1 MSATNLTK
9 NLKLS
14 QFVASDKPSWLG
26 DVNGDNK
33 KIDDGYGVLAGE
45 ISKAND
51 TASSAKSQSDANTQT
66 LTNVNSELEDY
77 GNRITA
83 LEAGG
88 GTEQLEQRVNT
99 LGTDVE
105 ALQTRADTFE
115 EDITQNGTDITT
127 LKGRVDTIEP
137 KVNTNANNIASLQTS
152 NTNILAEIEG
162 LHTVNTENGKL
173 ITNAQRT
180 ATSAENKA
188 DSVSAK
194 LAITENNVSNL
205 TSDFNEI
212 KNNVSSINIASLS
225 KNDSRVVRCSPIKMH
240 ITDNSIYFDPITV
253 IGTGQYSS
261 LAPIQLGTFDLPSGV
276 NSITFG
282 ADETNAGFGLWLH
295 STDWNLN
302 GAITT
307 YVTLTGR
314 TLTLYLKVSGTVGTG
329 NTAFNLYLNN
339 LIYE

>member
-99 LGTDVE
+99 LDSDVE

-115 EDITQNGTDITT
+115 GEISQNGTNITSLT
-127 LKGRVDTIEP
+127 ERMTAVEGKAT
-137 KVNTNANNIASLQTS
+137 TNKNNITSLT
-152 NTNILAEIEG
+152 A
-162 LHTVNTENGKL
+162 TVNGLNESV
-173 ITNAQRT
+173 QSVSST
-180 ATSAENKA
+180 ATQA
-188 DSVSAK
+188 
-194 LAITENNVSNL
+194 
-205 TSDFNEI
+205 
-212 KNNVSSINIASLS
+212 
-225 KNDSRVVRCSPIKMH
+225 KNDSAMAKESAS
-240 ITDNSIYFDPITV
+240 TAQET
-253 IGTGQYSS
+253 
-261 LAPIQLGTFDLPSGV
+261 A
-276 NSITFG
+276 
-282 ADETNAGFGLWLH
+282 TNALNLATTANM
-295 STDWNLN
+295 SRIDRIMVLDKMTDIASNIKCDN
-302 GAITT
+302 IVAITT
-307 YVTLTGR
+307 PNDSNMPCVLFTRIYTQTTISNFPATLFTTNYGSFPTNVKKFTGDFHAYNDTTFRFEATVDSTGALRFTVNR
-314 TLTLYLKVSGTVGTG
+314 TAGNLTFGGNGEYILYLKGDHE
-329 NTAFNLYLNN
+329 F
-339 LIYE
+339 

>member
-99 LGTDVE
+99 LSTDVE

-115 EDITQNGTDITT
+115 NEITTHGTNITT
-127 LKGRVDTIEP
+127 LTNS
-137 KVNTNANNIASLQTS
+137 VNDLTTKTNT
-152 NTNILAEIEG
+152 
-162 LHTVNTENGKL
+162 K
-173 ITNAQRT
+173 
-180 ATSAENKA
+180 
-188 DSVSAK
+188 
-194 LAITENNVSNL
+194 
-205 TSDFNEI
+205 F
-212 KNNVSSINIASLS
+212 
-225 KNDSRVVRCSPIKMH
+225 
-240 ITDNSIYFDPITV
+240 
-253 IGTGQYSS
+253 
-261 LAPIQLGTFDLPSGV
+261 
-276 NSITFG
+276 
-282 ADETNAGFGLWLH
+282 
-295 STDWNLN
+295 
-302 GAITT
+302 
-307 YVTLTGR
+307 
-314 TLTLYLKVSGTVGTG
+314 
-329 NTAFNLYLNN
+329 
-339 LIYE
+339 

>member
-99 LGTDVE
+99 LSTDVE
-105 ALQTRADTFE
+105 AIQTRADTFD
-115 EDITQNGTDITT
+115 EDITQNSTDITA

-137 KVNTNANNIASLQTS
+137 KVKANADNITSLNAT
-152 NTNILAEIEG
+152 TTG
-162 LHTVNTENGKL
+162 LSETVQSVNT
-173 ITNAQRT
+173 
-180 ATSAENKA
+180 S
-188 DSVSAK
+188 
-194 LAITENNVSNL
+194 
-205 TSDFNEI
+205 
-212 KNNVSSINIASLS
+212 
-225 KNDSRVVRCSPIKMH
+225 
-240 ITDNSIYFDPITV
+240 
-253 IGTGQYSS
+253 
-261 LAPIQLGTFDLPSGV
+261 
-276 NSITFG
+276 
-282 ADETNAGFGLWLH
+282 
-295 STDWNLN
+295 
-302 GAITT
+302 
-307 YVTLTGR
+307 
-314 TLTLYLKVSGTVGTG
+314 TLTLQSDMTNVKQRLSTTEGVASNAYNKSQDNASRISILSNQISDKTTLSTSTLSLIDSPNTISSNGILALWDGTSLVTLIIQLTTRQYSATSSGGSIGKIDLSGIIPDIASKNILFNSVTWYYSGHSFTFEGTKSQGTKEITLSLKVNDSTGVTV
-329 NTAFNLYLNN
+329 NN
-339 LIYE
+339 GDTVLITSINVY

>member
-105 ALQTRADTFE
+105 TLQTRADTFE
-115 EDITQNGTDITT
+115 EDISQNSTDITT
-127 LKGRVDTIEP
+127 LKDKVATIEP
-137 KVNTNANNIASLQTS
+137 KVKTNADTITSLNATTSELSETVQRVNTSTLALQSDMTNVKQRLSATETTASNAFNKSQDNATRISVLANQIGDKTSLSLTTLSLIDTPSGISTNGILALWDGTSTVNLILQLSISSFYVTSAGNTIGKIDLSGIIPDIASK
-152 NTNILAEIEG
+152 NIML
-162 LHTVNTENGKL
+162 
-173 ITNAQRT
+173 
-180 ATSAENKA
+180 
-188 DSVSAK
+188 
-194 LAITENNVSNL
+194 NNVTWYYNNYSVTL
-205 TSDFNEI
+205 EGTKPQGTNEI
-212 KNNVSSINIASLS
+212 TLSLKTTS
-225 KNDSRVVRCSPIKMH
+225 ETRV
-240 ITDNSIYFDPITV
+240 
-253 IGTGQYSS
+253 
-261 LAPIQLGTFDLPSGV
+261 GV
-276 NSITFG
+276 NNANTVYITSI
-282 ADETNAGFGLWLH
+282 
-295 STDWNLN
+295 SV
-302 GAITT
+302 
-307 YVTLTGR
+307 Y
-314 TLTLYLKVSGTVGTG
+314 
-329 NTAFNLYLNN
+329 
-339 LIYE
+339 

>member
-66 LTNVNSELEDY
+66 LTNVNSELEDH

-99 LGTDVE
+99 LSTDVE

-115 EDITQNGTDITT
+115 ENISQNGTDITA

-137 KVNTNANNIASLQTS
+137 KVKSNYDNITSLSATTNELSETVQR
-152 NTNILAEIEG
+152 
-162 LHTVNTENGKL
+162 VNTSTLALQSDMTNVKSRLSSTETTASNAFNKSQDNASRISTLANQISDKTSLSVTTLALTDTPNGVSSTNVLALWDGVSMVSL
-173 ITNAQRT
+173 ILPLTFGLFN
-180 ATSAENKA
+180 ATSAGNTIGKIDLSGIIPDIA
-188 DSVSAK
+188 SK
-194 LAITENNVSNL
+194 NILLNNSTLYVSNYAVIL
-205 TSDFNEI
+205 EGTKPQGTNEI
-212 KNNVSSINIASLS
+212 TLSLRSIETKVGINNI
-225 KNDSRVVRCSPIKMH
+225 H
-240 ITDNSIYFDPITV
+240 SIYIT
-253 IGTGQYSS
+253 
-261 LAPIQLGTFDLPSGV
+261 
-276 NSITFG
+276 SI
-282 ADETNAGFGLWLH
+282 
-295 STDWNLN
+295 SV
-302 GAITT
+302 
-307 YVTLTGR
+307 Y
-314 TLTLYLKVSGTVGTG
+314 
-329 NTAFNLYLNN
+329 
-339 LIYE
+339 

>member
-99 LGTDVE
+99 LSTDVE
-105 ALQTRADTFE
+105 TLQTRADTFE

-127 LKGRVDTIEP
+127 LKGRIDTIEP
-137 KVNTNANNIASLQTS
+137 KLTANENNITSLQAS
-152 NTNILAEIEG
+152 NTSILGEIEG

-173 ITNAQRT
+173 ISNAQTT
-180 ATSAENKA
+180 ATTANNKA
-188 DSVSAK
+188 DANTVQINSIKTQLDNISDSTTNTMKNYQGLGTSK
-194 LAITENNVSNL
+194 LATANQTNIPSYIHCFFVGNNL
-205 TSDFNEI
+205 HFEPFIIGGD
-212 KNNVSSINIASLS
+212 LS
-225 KNDSRVVRCSPIKMH
+225 YCYDSYKSV
-240 ITDNSIYFDPITV
+240 FTV
-253 IGTGQYSS
+253 T
-261 LAPIQLGTFDLPSGV
+261 LPSGI
-276 NSITFG
+276 NSVIFG
-282 ADETNAGFGLWLH
+282 TGESNAVQTLFINPVD
-295 STDWNLN
+295 SN
-302 GAITT
+302 GSCYWELSGT
-307 YVTLTGR
+307 TLTF
-314 TLTLYLKVSGTVGTG
+314 YLKVERNYGSPQFITPPS
-329 NTAFNLYLNN
+329 
-339 LIYE
+339 LIIN

>member
-33 KIDDGYGVLAGE
+33 KIDDGYGVLVGE

-99 LGTDVE
+99 LGSDVE

-115 EDITQNGTDITT
+115 ENITQNG
-127 LKGRVDTIEP
+127 
-137 KVNTNANNIASLQTS
+137 NNITSLTERMTAVEGKAKTNENNITSLQSVTS
-152 NTNILAEIEG
+152 ELTE
-162 LHTVNTENGKL
+162 TVQENSGKVQSLTTSVETQGRRLKSTETTASNAFNKSQENSVAISTLNNEVSNKTSVQVTSIAL
-173 ITNAQRT
+173 ITE
-180 ATSAENKA
+180 S
-188 DSVSAK
+188 SV
-194 LAITENNVSNL
+194 NNSINGSQMMIVAYDGINL
-205 TSDFNEI
+205 TYFLQI
-212 KNNVSSINIASLS
+212 SL
-225 KNDSRVVRCSPIKMH
+225 N
-240 ITDNSIYFDPITV
+240 
-253 IGTGQYSS
+253 
-261 LAPIQLGTFDLPSGV
+261 
-276 NSITFG
+276 
-282 ADETNAGFGLWLH
+282 
-295 STDWNLN
+295 
-302 GAITT
+302 
-307 YVTLTGR
+307 
-314 TLTLYLKVSGTVGTG
+314 TLTLSTVPSKIGTVDLSGIIPDIANKTLL
-329 NTAFNLYLNN
+329 FNQSTYTNNVRTLFTLNGEKDINNQLSLTLAIPAGSASVTEQN
-339 LIYE
+339 LIFVGSIIVINN

>member
-99 LGTDVE
+99 LSTDVE
-105 ALQTRADTFE
+105 ALQTRADTFDG
-115 EDITQNGTDITT
+115 DISQNGTDITA

-137 KVNTNANNIASLQTS
+137 KVKANA
-152 NTNILAEIEG
+152 
-162 LHTVNTENGKL
+162 
-173 ITNAQRT
+173 
-180 ATSAENKA
+180 
-188 DSVSAK
+188 
-194 LAITENNVSNL
+194 
-205 TSDFNEI
+205 
-212 KNNVSSINIASLS
+212 
-225 KNDSRVVRCSPIKMH
+225 
-240 ITDNSIYFDPITV
+240 DNITV
-253 IGTGQYSS
+253 LNNTAQGLIENINDLTTKVDEAKNLANDANTKAVVNEGQINTLKNS
-261 LAPIQLGTFDLPSGV
+261 LNGV
-276 NSITFG
+276 NSQLANKAEFKQYGLGDSKISGASYLNTIKIGTAIYFIPFYAINNSGNMIVANDSALFSIALDEFSSIIT
-282 ADETNAGFGLWLH
+282 ET
-295 STDWNLN
+295 
-302 GAITT
+302 I
-307 YVTLTGR
+307 GR
-314 TLTLYLKVSGTVGTG
+314 DFQVSGLVGVGNASFYWKIESNKLLLCCSTTINNG
-329 NTAFNLYLNN
+329 NTLSIQMPN
-339 LIYE
+339 IYIRE

>member
-66 LTNVNSELEDY
+66 LTNVNTELEDY

-105 ALQTRADTFE
+105 TLQTRADTFE
-115 EDITQNGTDITT
+115 GDISQNGTDITT
-127 LKGRVDTIEP
+127 LKSKVATIEP
-137 KVNTNANNIASLQTS
+137 KVKTNSDNITSLQTS
-152 NTNILAEIEG
+152 NTSILNEIQG
-162 LHTVNTENGKL
+162 LHEVNTQQGQLIANAQTTAQNAKNTADSTEAQLNITKATVNTLNESVNAL
-173 ITNAQRT
+173 NTNAT
-180 ATSAENKA
+180 KIE
-188 DSVSAK
+188 
-194 LAITENNVSNL
+194 
-205 TSDFNEI
+205 
-212 KNNVSSINIASLS
+212 IASLNANS
-225 KNDSRVVRCSPIKMH
+225 TYIKTVSPIQMFVTKS
-240 ITDNSIYFDPITV
+240 NIYFNMFVLELQNTIPYDSYT
-253 IGTGQYSS
+253 
-261 LAPIQLGTFDLPSGV
+261 ALGTFSLPSTV
-276 NSITFG
+276 NSILSGSGSSSASEGIF
-282 ADETNAGFGLWLH
+282 
-295 STDWNLN
+295 
-302 GAITT
+302 
-307 YVTLTGR
+307 LTGM
-314 TLTLYLKVSGTVGTG
+314 THKNISFYIEVTGKTATLYGKPA
-329 NTAFNLYLNN
+329 TAYNNSQEVIGVFLNN
-339 LIYE
+339 LVFN

>member
-99 LGTDVE
+99 LSTDVE
-105 ALQTRADTFE
+105 ALQTRADTFDE
-115 EDITQNGTDITT
+115 DITT
-127 LKGRVDTIEP
+127 LKGKVTTIEP
-137 KVNTNANNIASLQTS
+137 KVKANADNITSLQTS
-152 NTNILAEIEG
+152 NTNILTEIEG
-162 LHTVNTENGKL
+162 LHTVNTENGQL
-173 ITNAQRT
+173 IANAQRT

-194 LAITENNVSNL
+194 LSITENNVSNL

-212 KNNVSSINIASLS
+212 KNNVSRIEIVSLAKNNSSVS
-225 KNDSRVVRCSPIKMH
+225 KCSPIKMN
-240 ITDNSIYFDPITV
+240 ITNNNIYFDPITV
-253 IGTGQYSS
+253 IGNGQYVGST
-261 LAPIQLGTFDLPSGV
+261 AIQLGTFDLPSGV

-282 ADETNAGFGLWLH
+282 ADESNAGFGLWLY
-295 STDWNLN
+295 SPSWNSS

-314 TLTLYLKVSGTVGTG
+314 TFTLYVKVSGTVGSGSTS
-329 NTAFNLYLNN
+329 FNLYLNN

>member
-1 MSATNLTK
+1 MSSTNLTK

-99 LGTDVE
+99 LSTDVE
-105 ALQTRADTFE
+105 TLQTRADTFE

-127 LKGRVDTIEP
+127 LKGKVATIEQ
-137 KVNTNANNIASLQTS
+137 KVKTNADNITSLQTETS
-152 NTNILAEIEG
+152 GFSASIQDLTSRIANVNQIAVTANNTANSAKSTADIANANAQNALSKTNELAETVSTYGELSINLASSSFTAEKLSYIITNKTIHFLPCFINTYDIRDANVAKVVGTIDISSVAAGISTILAGIGESYNVTSYQKSDKFKTYFSATG
-162 LHTVNTENGKL
+162 L
-173 ITNAQRT
+173 
-180 ATSAENKA
+180 S
-188 DSVSAK
+188 
-194 LAITENNVSNL
+194 L
-205 TSDFNEI
+205 T
-212 KNNVSSINIASLS
+212 INMAPYKQI
-225 KNDSRVVRCSPIKMH
+225 
-240 ITDNSIYFDPITV
+240 
-253 IGTGQYSS
+253 QYSDQNVNLS
-261 LAPIQLGTFDLPSGV
+261 LPDIVF
-276 NSITFG
+276 
-282 ADETNAGFGLWLH
+282 E
-295 STDWNLN
+295 
-302 GAITT
+302 
-307 YVTLTGR
+307 
-314 TLTLYLKVSGTVGTG
+314 
-329 NTAFNLYLNN
+329 
-339 LIYE
+339 